1 MLTKESTTMT
11 AEEKMLKSIRNYLIE
26 ENGEEF
32 LKLSEEQQTELII
45 AVLREF
51 IEKTKNEK

>member
-1 MLTKESTTMT
+1 MT

>member
-1 MLTKESTTMT
+1 MR
-11 AEEKMLKSIRNYLIE
+11 AEEKMLQSIRNYLIE

-45 AVLREF
+45 AILKEF
-51 IEKTKNEK
+51 IEKTKKEK